1 MAKKVNNIVISS
13 EELTPTTIGVYNN
26 KTKNPIGIIL
36 LVIVFIS
43 IVFFLP
49 DIQSYVNKFLGKE
62 ESNNTNY
69 NSNGKEE
76 NNNNKPVDPDVN
88 NNSQY
93 DISQQNSVD
102 TDTYKLSDIALNNGV
117 FSFTFFN
124 KSNTNFDLSSYYLE
138 LFSSEG
144 TFISRI
150 KIGQDIIASS
160 NSKAYAYNVSSNVS
174 KFSFVKKTPND
185 YPTVK
190 LNYDENMEATLTCKN
205 GSSSYSY
212 LFVDDKLSKVTY
224 IYELSSSDNNYISA
238 LQDYENKSL
247 NSNLID
253 GVTAVLTNNEYGLKY
268 TLNVDLQK
276 ADLSK
281 LQNDNLFAFK
291 KEPKEVKF
299 IEEAKGFVCT
309 QN

>member
-1 MAKKVNNIVISS
+1 MAKKVNNVVIGN
-13 EELTPTTIGVYNN
+13 EELTPTTIGIYNN

-69 NSNGKEE
+69 TNKENE
-76 NNNNKPVDPDVN
+76 NNNNNKTVEPDEN
-88 NNSQY
+88 DNSQY
-93 DISQQNSVD
+93 DILQQSSVD
-102 TDTYKLSDIALNNGV
+102 TDEYKLSEIALNNGI
-117 FSFTFFN
+117 FTFTFFN
-124 KSNTNFDLSSYYLE
+124 KSNTGFDLSSYYLE
-138 LFSSEG
+138 FFSNEG
-144 TFISRI
+144 TFINRI
-150 KIGQDIIASS
+150 KIGEDIITSN
-160 NSKAYAYNVSSNVS
+160 NSKTYAYNVSSNVS
-174 KFSFVKKTPND
+174 KFTFVKKTPND
-185 YPTVK
+185 YPSVK
-190 LNYDENMEATLTCKN
+190 LNYNENMEATLTCRKATT
-205 GSSSYSY
+205 SYNY

-224 IYELSSSDNNYISA
+224 IYELASSDSNYISK
-238 LQDYENKSL
+238 LQEYENNSF

-253 GVTAVLTNNEYGLKY
+253 GISAVLIKNENGLTY
-268 TLNVDLQK
+268 TMNVDLQK

-299 IEEAKGFVCT
+299 IEEAKGFICS